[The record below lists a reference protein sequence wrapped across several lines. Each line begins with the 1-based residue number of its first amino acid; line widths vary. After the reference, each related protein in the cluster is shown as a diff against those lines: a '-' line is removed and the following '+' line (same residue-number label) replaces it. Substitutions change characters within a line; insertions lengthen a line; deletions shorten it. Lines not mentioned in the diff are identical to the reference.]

1 MQMTHKSLFILGRQP
16 AIGRAELESLFG
28 AGHLEPV
35 GDFAIACDIAP
46 QDIPFERIG
55 SAIRLARPIG
65 DYPTANWP
73 QVAQATIKLLPSL
86 IDQLPLEGK
95 IKLGLSTF
103 GMSVNERHLL
113 RTGLELKKV
122 CKAAGRSVR
131 IVPNTEAALNTAQV
145 LHNQLTGD
153 LGIELLFVRNGKETY
168 LAQTVSIQNI
178 DAYADRDRG
187 RPKRDAFVGM
197 LPPKLAQTIINLG
210 VGQLEPTLDNVV
222 LDPFCGTGVVLQEA
236 LLMGYGAYGTD
247 LEPRMIDYSRAN
259 LKWLATH
266 FAELTP
272 SASYGRSTGVPA
284 GQPVALARFADP
296 ADSKDAS
303 SVALEVGDATD
314 HKWEHPFSAVA
325 GETYLG
331 RPLSNW
337 PNPEKLQ
344 EIIGTCNV
352 ILQKFLS
359 NLAGQTPSGT
369 RMCLAMPA
377 WIAPNGRI
385 YHLSLLDSLE
395 VLGYNRVSFS
405 WAQEQEM
412 VYYRPDQMV
421 ARELIV
427 ITRK

>member
-1 MQMTHKSLFILGRQP
+1 MTHKSIFILGRQP

-28 AGHLEPV
+28 REHLEPL
-35 GDFAIACDIAP
+35 GEHAMACDIAP
-46 QDIPFERIG
+46 EDIDFARIG

-65 DYPTANWP
+65 EYPTANWP
-73 QVAQATIKLLPSL
+73 QVAQATIKLFPTL
-86 IDQLPLEGK
+86 IDKLPLEGK

-103 GMSVNERHLL
+103 DMSVNERHLL

-122 CKAAGRSVR
+122 CKAQGRSVR
-131 IVPNTEAALNTAQV
+131 IVPNSEPALNTAQV

-153 LGIELLFVRNGKETY
+153 VGIELLFIRNGKEVY
-168 LAQTVSIQNI
+168 LAQTIQIQDI
-178 DAYADRDRG
+178 DAYAERDRG

-197 LPPKLAQTIINLG
+197 LPPKLAQTIVNLG
-210 VGQLEPTLDNVV
+210 VGQLQPKLDTVV

-247 LEPRMIDYSRAN
+247 LEPRMIDYSRTN
-259 LKWLATH
+259 LEWLATRGTQH
-266 FAELTP
+266 ATSVELE
-272 SASYGRSTGVPA
+272 A
-284 GQPVALARFADP
+284 
-296 ADSKDAS
+296 
-303 SVALEVGDATD
+303 GDATT
-314 HKWEHPFSAVA
+314 HHWQHPFSVVA

-331 RPLSNW
+331 RPLSSW
-337 PNPEKLQ
+337 PNPDKIH

-359 NLAGQTPSGT
+359 NMADQIPAGT
-369 RMCLAMPA
+369 RLCLAMPA

-385 YHLSLLDSLE
+385 YHLSLLDQLE

-405 WAQEQEM
+405 WADTQEM
-412 VYYRPDQMV
+412 VYHRPDQMV
-421 ARELIV
+421 ARELVV